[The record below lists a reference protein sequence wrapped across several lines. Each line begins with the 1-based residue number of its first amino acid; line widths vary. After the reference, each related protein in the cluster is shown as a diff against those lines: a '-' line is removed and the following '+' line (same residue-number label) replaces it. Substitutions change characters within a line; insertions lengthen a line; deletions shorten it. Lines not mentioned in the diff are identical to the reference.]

1 MSTPEEQHRLSQAQ
15 STELQALVCPC
26 TNYPLH
32 YSRDSTAFTGFLA
45 LHCLRDTAR
54 CSGSQ
59 LPCCTA
65 TSRYCSFLLPFSAAQ
80 EGSSKENRNGGATI
94 KMQYILY
101 LLCHAFGDPVTKS
114 EVATAHWSALSR
126 LQLQWGNY
134 LSTGEQGPFGGAC
147 GQTLVPTHPAGL
159 TRGVPSCS
167 TALVS
172 AVQRQTPSKSQ
183 TKRAGHEVATGHR
196 VPGAGRCWQLP
207 SASPALHRAQGTRHS
222 QPRLQHNPCA
232 GRETP
237 EAPRGSR

>member
-59 LPCCTA
+59 LHCCTA

-101 LLCHAFGDPVTKS
+101 LLCHIFGDPVTKS
-114 EVATAHWSALSR
+114 QVATAHWSALSR
-126 LQLQWGNY
+126 LQLKWGNY

-172 AVQRQTPSKSQ
+172 AVQRQTPGSSPQ
-183 TKRAGHEVATGHR
+183 HPQPCTGHR
-196 VPGAGRCWQLP
+196 AQPAKAAGQPQRWEGDTRSTQ
-207 SASPALHRAQGTRHS
+207 RIKVRENERGTQRK
-222 QPRLQHNPCA
+222 
-232 GRETP
+232 
-237 EAPRGSR
+237 